1 MQPGQQVD
9 DRGPFAVVDLVVK
22 AAGRGVDVREQGQGM
37 LAVQGADDLTG
48 ARRHWGDDELEAAL
62 PC

>member
-9 DRGPFAVVDLVVK
+9 DRGPIGVVDLVRK

-37 LAVQGADDLTG
+37 VAVQGADDLTG

-62 PC
+62 PR